1 MLTITSCRALNE
13 EAEAEVILYAK
24 IYRFR
29 GFSDTLNRDALR
41 AAVDSLDALERRNIW
56 WPKEAAQAHAT
67 PGGEP

>member
-41 AAVDSLDALERRNIW
+41 AAVDALDALER
-56 WPKEAAQAHAT
+56 
-67 PGGEP
+67 